1 MKAALARTLAL
12 LVLGLQCA
20 LAGAAQAAP
29 QQVPIVVLGLADDAR
44 YAARRLELAY
54 PGHPQGRPLDAA
66 RLAAEDA
73 AVELQAVGI
82 DLKVRE
88 LLLPDAAALP
98 TALAQLKREGVR
110 HLLADLPA
118 PALRELVQQ
127 VPAALGEA
135 IVFNTGLE
143 DDALRGEACAPPLL
157 HTYPSRQMRSDALA
171 QYLAARQWRKL
182 LVLQGPLP
190 QDVLQAQALERSAR
204 RFGLRLVQSRPF
216 RPGNDPRERELSN
229 PRLLTGDR
237 EHEVVAVVDSEGEF
251 ARRLPY
257 ATQWPRPVADA
268 SGLMALAWHPQ
279 WERHGGPQ
287 LSRRFHKLARRPMQG
302 HDWAAWAAV
311 KAVAAVLAEQP
322 RASAGQQLRA
332 LRSGT
337 VALDGAKGPRLSFR
351 PWDGQLRQPL
361 FLAHGD
367 GVVGLAPVDG
377 VLHPMEVLDTLGF
390 DEKESACRQRP

>member
-302 HDWAAWAAV
+302 HDWAAG
-311 KAVAAVLAEQP
+311 
-322 RASAGQQLRA
+322 RR
-332 LRSGT
+332 
-337 VALDGAKGPRLSFR
+337 
-351 PWDGQLRQPL
+351 
-361 FLAHGD
+361 
-367 GVVGLAPVDG
+367 
-377 VLHPMEVLDTLGF
+377 
-390 DEKESACRQRP
+390 